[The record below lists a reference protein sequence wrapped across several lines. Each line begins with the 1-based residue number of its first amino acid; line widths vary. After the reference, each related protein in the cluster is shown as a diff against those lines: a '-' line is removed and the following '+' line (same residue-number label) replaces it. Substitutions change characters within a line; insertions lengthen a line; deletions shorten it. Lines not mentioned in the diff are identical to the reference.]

1 MAGKR
6 TAGRL
11 ALCLTGGIALLL
23 LSACGTVYTQ
33 ADQERVAGLYY
44 SNRLDEASVKASEMS
59 DEFQGETG
67 GNALLWHIEAG
78 SANMDAGKY
87 GESLKHLRRAEKLLY
102 LHDSQGK
109 LDLQSPGRASYSG
122 FRSDRILLSMF
133 KFFDYLSKDQFEDAL
148 VEIRRMRQ
156 SQYRLCRL
164 TG

>member
-78 SANMDAGKY
+78 
-87 GESLKHLRRAEKLLY
+87 
-102 LHDSQGK
+102 
-109 LDLQSPGRASYSG
+109 
-122 FRSDRILLSMF
+122 
-133 KFFDYLSKDQFEDAL
+133 
-148 VEIRRMRQ
+148 
-156 SQYRLCRL
+156 
-164 TG
+164 